1 MAERKLLVA
10 LALACAAGCQAVP
23 DPAKVTMTQN
33 IEFMRGCWIS
43 RHEDGGQI
51 QTTTARFLPSR
62 DGRGALHGEILHY
75 PSNPQTQPAAP
86 TIIEISSDGQS
97 LFHDGA
103 TSKARRPGPE
113 TLVAGPMTSA
123 GPPPGRVQAAWGS
136 KLAPAM
142 FVAEG
147 GGDHLKLFWVLG
159 GAHAIVVDFEGQ
171 RDGCD

>member
-1 MAERKLLVA
+1 MTGWKFLAA
-10 LALACAAGCQAVP
+10 LAAACAAGCQAAP
-23 DPAKVTMTQN
+23 DPAEMAMTQN
-33 IEFMRGCWIS
+33 IEFIRGCWIS
-43 RHEDGGQI
+43 RQEDGGQI
-51 QTTTARFLPSR
+51 QATTARFLPSR
-62 DGRGALHGEILHY
+62 DGRGALHGEILNY
-75 PSNPQTQPAAP
+75 PSDPQTQPAAA
-86 TIIEISSDGQS
+86 TILEISPDGQS
-97 LFHDGA
+97 LFHNGG
-103 TSKARRPGPE
+103 TSKAARPGPE

-159 GAHAIVVDFEGQ
+159 DTHAIVVDFEGQ

>member
-1 MAERKLLVA
+1 MTRWKFLAA
-10 LALACAAGCQAVP
+10 LAAACAAGCQVAP
-23 DPAKVTMTQN
+23 DPGKMAMTQT

-43 RHEDGGQI
+43 RHEDGGPI
-51 QTTTARFLPSR
+51 QATTARFLPSR
-62 DGRGALHGEILHY
+62 DGRDALHGEILHY
-75 PSNPQTQPAAP
+75 PSNPLTQP
-86 TIIEISSDGQS
+86 TTSTVIEISADGQS
-97 LFHDGA
+97 LFHSG
-103 TSKARRPGPE
+103 TGSKARRPGPE

-147 GGDHLKLFWVLG
+147 DGEHLKLFWVL
-159 GAHAIVVDFEGQ
+159 ASTHAVVVDFEGQ